1 MYPRIHFLN
10 SDISTYLLCTI
21 TGFLIC
27 YLLLNKLLLE
37 RYIFR
42 KYSGAYLLSSIGMLL
57 GAKLFGFISK
67 LLYTYSLEKT
77 LKFEYSLKESGIVY
91 LGGLLGY
98 LVMLKI
104 LCFIKDRN
112 WNEISDITAVIV
124 PLFHFFGRIG
134 CFFGGCCYGI
144 ESNSC
149 IAIPYRI
156 ILKDEQ
162 WTNRIPVQLME
173 AFFELILFV
182 IFYFSYQDILKKQKE
197 GSGRMLLLYL
207 LLYSIWRFVIEFWRG
222 DIERGKI
229 GSLSF
234 SQIISIFILG
244 YILISTC
251 KKWRDSKCEKFYTH

>member
-1 MYPRIHFLN
+1 
-10 SDISTYLLCTI
+10 
-21 TGFLIC
+21 
-27 YLLLNKLLLE
+27 
-37 RYIFR
+37 
-42 KYSGAYLLSSIGMLL
+42 
-57 GAKLFGFISK
+57 
-67 LLYTYSLEKT
+67 
-77 LKFEYSLKESGIVY
+77 
-91 LGGLLGY
+91 
-98 LVMLKI
+98 MLKI

-197 GSGRMLLLYL
+197 GSGRILLLYL

>member
-67 LLYTYSLEKT
+67 LFYTYGLEKT
-77 LKFEYSLKESGIVY
+77 LRFEYSLKKSGIVY

-98 LVMLKI
+98 LVMLRV
-104 LCFIKDRN
+104 LCFFKDRN

-134 CFFGGCCYGI
+134 CFFGGCCYGM

-156 ILKDEQ
+156 VLKDEQ

-182 IFYFSYQDILKKQKE
+182 IFYSWYQNILKKQKE
-197 GSGRMLLLYL
+197 GNDQILILYL

-234 SQIISIFILG
+234 SQIISIFIFG
-244 YILISTC
+244 YVLISTC
-251 KKWRDSKCEKFYTH
+251 KKWRDSKCEKSCTH

>member
-21 TGFLIC
+21 CGFLFC
-27 YLLLNKLLLE
+27 YLFLNKLLLE

-67 LLYTYSLEKT
+67 LFYTYGLEKT
-77 LKFEYSLKESGIVY
+77 LRFEYSLKKSGIVY

-98 LVMLKI
+98 LVLLRV
-104 LCFIKDRN
+104 LCFFKDRN

-134 CFFGGCCYGI
+134 CFFGGCCYGM

-156 ILKDEQ
+156 VLKDEQ

-182 IFYFSYQDILKKQKE
+182 IFYSWYQNILKKQKE
-197 GSGRMLLLYL
+197 GNGQILILYL

-234 SQIISIFILG
+234 SQIISIFIFG
-244 YILISTC
+244 YVLISTC
-251 KKWRDSKCEKFYTH
+251 KKWRESKCEKSYTH